1 VPTLTELTD
10 DTFAEAVST
19 GTVLVEFRADWCPP
33 CRMLEPVLVEIDA
46 ERDDL
51 TVAKL
56 DTDRNPRTARDQRIM
71 SAPTLQLYKDGELVA
86 QVVGARPKIHLMAWL
101 EPHL

>member
-1 VPTLTELTD
+1 MRTLTD
-10 DTFAEAVST
+10 DEFTEATRT
-19 GTVLVEFRADWCPP
+19 GTVLVEFRADWCGP
-33 CRMLEPVLVEIDA
+33 CRMLEPVLDELDR

-51 TVAKL
+51 TVVKV
-56 DTDRNPRTARDQRIM
+56 DTDASPRTARDQRIM

-86 QVVGARPKIHLMAWL
+86 QTVGARPKIHLMAWL

>member
-1 VPTLTELTD
+1 MRALTD
-10 DTFAEAVST
+10 ETFTEAVST

-33 CRMLEPVLVEIDA
+33 CRMLEPVLAEIDR
-46 ERDDL
+46 ELDGL
-51 TVAKL
+51 VVAAL
-56 DTDRNPRTARDQRIM
+56 DTDANPRTARDQRIM

-86 QVVGARPKIHLMAWL
+86 EAVGARPKMQLMAWL

>member
-1 VPTLTELTD
+1 MRTLTELTD
-10 DTFAEAVST
+10 DTFAEGVAT

-51 TVAKL
+51 TVVKL

>member
-1 VPTLTELTD
+1 MRTLTDE
-10 DTFAEAVST
+10 TFTEAVAT

-33 CRMLEPVLVEIDA
+33 CRMLEPVLAEIDR

-51 TVAKL
+51 VVAEL
-56 DTDRNPRTARDQRIM
+56 DTDHNPRTARDQRIM
-71 SAPTLQLYKDGELVA
+71 SAPTLQLYKDGQLVA
-86 QVVGARPKIHLMAWL
+86 ETVGARPKVQLMAWL